1 MKKILFMVAAAFMFA
16 SCNKCKECVH
26 DEYEY
31 ESWNPETGESETYG
45 DMIQEVCS
53 DNFETKAD
61 FNDFIDAMEDNEGWE
76 CKSDF
81 WN

>member
-16 SCNKCKECVH
+16 SCNKCMECENEWYADGEV
-26 DEYEY
+26 
-31 ESWNPETGESETYG
+31 NPY
-45 DMIQEVCS
+45 QEVCK
-53 DNFETKAD
+53 DNFEDRNAYED
-61 FNDFIDAMEDNEGWE
+61 YIEEMEASGWE